1 MNSKIQK
8 QKGTVA
14 FLAWLLCILYALP
27 ALFPPVPFME
37 DLNFK
42 LYDLIPYIY
51 YYENSVYVLYDPD
64 VNDGGYAKR
73 GAEQSEIPFVGS
85 IDKRCL
91 KYKDTKTVIGD
102 YDGLAYAR
110 MVSKLADKLYKPI
123 SRVFTAQDAEGK
135 AINPEIFIYIDL
147 EVKTLGDSLF
157 PKKSPN
163 KYGFRFARVEKFDCR
178 YLKRPK
184 TWSQYEK
191 WTNECLLEL
200 VKQAGLYDPNYVYCI
215 DRVTTIYA
223 PDSLRPC

>member
-27 ALFPPVPFME
+27 VLFPSPVYLIINEMT
-37 DLNFK
+37 K
-42 LYDLIPYIY
+42 RYDLIPYIY

-157 PKKSPN
+157 PKKSP
-163 KYGFRFARVEKFDCR
+163 
-178 YLKRPK
+178 
-184 TWSQYEK
+184 
-191 WTNECLLEL
+191 CLLYTSDAADE
-200 VKQAGLYDPNYVYCI
+200 
-215 DRVTTIYA
+215 
-223 PDSLRPC
+223 